1 MIERMFDAA
10 REPDRRRVLD
20 DLRRRMDSLALAPD
34 GPRRWI
40 PPRTVPAAAPPPAA
54 PLPVVAGKSVP
65 RESVLLEPVPGES
78 VPRRSV
84 LTQADPIRDEGRAG
98 VFPVP
103 DPLAAVLP
111 RGGLPRGGVVSVT
124 GAHGS
129 TSLVLSLLAASP
141 GAWSAVVGMPGLG
154 LLAAAE
160 FGVDL
165 DRTVLIPEPGPDLL
179 QVLSVLVDGVDLIVV
194 RPPRGGVAPA
204 RLRVLTGRLRQRGAV
219 LLVTGGWPGAD
230 LVLRTRI
237 TAWSGVGQGHGRLRD
252 RELTVE
258 VRGRGAAGHPR
269 LATLELRSTR
279 TAVQV
284 VAAESAALGAVVDP
298 RPEVVTVSRA
308 G

>member
-1 MIERMFDAA
+1 MIEHMFDTG
-10 REPDRRRVLD
+10 REPDRRQILD
-20 DLRRRMDSLALAPD
+20 DLRRRMSSVALAPD
-34 GPRRWI
+34 GPRRWT
-40 PPRTVPAAAPPPAA
+40 PPLTIPAA
-54 PLPVVAGKSVP
+54 PSPTAPSPTAPTPVASAD
-65 RESVLLEPVPGES
+65 S
-78 VPRRSV
+78 RSP
-84 LTQADPIRDEGRAG
+84 QHDSSIRAEDRAG

-111 RGGLPRGGVVSVT
+111 GGGLPRGGVVSVT

-129 TSLVLSLLAASP
+129 TSLLLSLLAASS

-204 RLRVLTGRLRQRGAV
+204 QLRVLTGRLRQRGAV
-219 LLVTGGWPGAD
+219 LLATGGWPGAD

-252 RELTVE
+252 RELMVE
-258 VRGRGAAGHPR
+258 VRGRGAAGRPR

-284 VAAESAALGAVVDP
+284 VAASSTALRSVGDP
-298 RPEVVTVSRA
+298 RPEVAMSPARA